1 MGDTCLPGLQGF
13 PVQVA
18 GWSAFTE
25 KVSIVVPNDIQL
37 QFSPSETPM
46 AYDRV
51 TGSLNFS
58 GSNTFFMNGTLY
70 TLRSVRLSNPNQTGL
85 ANFSGTP
92 LAELQ
97 FWGVSTAARGAP
109 TNLAVLCIP
118 IYQKPVESSFAFA
131 VINAMT
137 GQPARLLDMIPEG
150 DRVDVVK
157 YSTCVENDIGGTTQ
171 ISVAYWASGI
181 PMDQQL
187 STKLPRPSSAGIPN
201 IFGYKFLSLFEQ
213 SNDEKRTKY
222 NRQYNSYPTDILITY
237 TSLPISVNTPE
248 FRNGFRLIQNFKK
261 VGVAPRDT
269 SAYKCIAIDRSKDI
283 KEGKLLVDPK
293 TGRKLSD
300 EVDLAESQ
308 QAESMEEPTASP
320 RDIWLRVCIIIGTL
334 LGISFLA
341 MGIIMIGKAL
351 FDRKTQGLGPMDK
364 GTAALYN
371 TLPKTVTG
379 GK

>member
-18 GWSAFTE
+18 GWSAFTD

-46 AYDRV
+46 AYDSK
-51 TGSLNFS
+51 TGALNFS

-70 TLRSVRLSNPNQTGL
+70 TLRSVRLAQPKQTGI
-85 ANFSGTP
+85 ANFSGNP
-92 LAELQ
+92 IAELQ
-97 FWGVSTAARGAP
+97 FWGASTATRGAP
-109 TNLAVLCIP
+109 TNLAVLCLP
-118 IYQKPVESSFAFA
+118 IYQKPVESSAAWA
-131 VINAMT
+131 VVNAVT
-137 GQPARLLDMIPEG
+137 GQPSRLLDMVPEG
-150 DRVDVVK
+150 DRVDVLK
-157 YSTCVENDIGGTTQ
+157 YSTCIETNIGGTAQ
-171 ISVAYWASGI
+171 ISVAYWTSGI
-181 PMDQQL
+181 PMEQEL
-187 STKLPRPSSAGIPN
+187 VNKLPKTFAPAGIPD
-201 IFGYKFLSLFEQ
+201 IFGYKFLTAFEQ
-213 SNDEKRTKY
+213 YADEKRTKGR
-222 NRQYNSYPTDILITY
+222 RQYNDLYNISQTY
-237 TSLPISVNTPE
+237 ATLAISVSTSE

-261 VGVAPRDT
+261 VGVVPRDT

-320 RDIWLRVCIIIGTL
+320 RDIWLRVCIVIGTL

-351 FDRKTQGLGPMDK
+351 FDRKTQGIPPLDK
-364 GTAALYN
+364 ATAALQKS
-371 TLPKTVTG
+371 LPKAITG
-379 GK
+379 VQ